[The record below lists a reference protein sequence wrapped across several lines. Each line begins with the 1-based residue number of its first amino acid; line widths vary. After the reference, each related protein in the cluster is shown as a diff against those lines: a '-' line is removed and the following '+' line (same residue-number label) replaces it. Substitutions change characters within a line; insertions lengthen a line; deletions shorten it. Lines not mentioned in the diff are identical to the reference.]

1 MSGAS
6 RPVVV
11 TRAEAADGPLTRELR
26 RLGLE
31 VLAWPAVSVAAPDP
45 HPLEAALADLGSFAW
60 VVFASRYA
68 VAAVLDRVAQPPP
81 GLRVAAVGRA
91 TALTLRQ
98 RGWRVDLVPEEAS
111 AGALVAAFAAQWKPT
126 DAGVRVLYPA
136 SSRALPTIAAGLREL
151 GAAVTQVEAYRTETG
166 ALDVA
171 QCRALIE
178 RGDLGAVT
186 FASPSAVT
194 ELARALGEHDFAR
207 LLDRAPPVAIGR
219 TTARELAA
227 HGRSAAVAETAT
239 LAGLALTTYRL
250 LQARAETRA

>member
-1 MSGAS
+1 MSGAAG
-6 RPVVV
+6 PVVV
-11 TRAEAADGPLTRELR
+11 TRSEAPDGPLSRELR
-26 RLGLE
+26 ALGLE
-31 VLAWPAVSVAAPDP
+31 VLAWPAVSVAAVDSGA
-45 HPLEAALADLGSFAW
+45 LEAALAELSSFGW
-60 VVFASRYA
+60 LVFASRHA
-68 VAAVLDRVAQPPP
+68 VAAVLDRVPQAPP

-98 RGWRVDLVPEEAS
+98 RGWPADLVPEEAS
-111 AGALVAAFAAQWKPT
+111 AGALVAAFAAEWKPA

-136 SSRALPTIAAGLREL
+136 SSRALPTIAAGLRQL
-151 GAAVTQVEAYRTETG
+151 GATVIQVEAYRTGSG

-171 QCRALIE
+171 ECRALIE
-178 RGDLGAVT
+178 RGELGAVT
-186 FASPSAVT
+186 FASPSAVS
-194 ELARALGEHDFAR
+194 ELARALGERDFAR

-227 HGRSAAVAETAT
+227 RGRSAAIAETAT